1 MATPVICMKQHTYLI
16 NSYLKIS
23 ETYRCCGSEITFD
36 LGYLVWEENEQL
48 AVNHAVPDT
57 WWVGGE
63 EQEHRSRLSL
73 HLRTFLF
80 SCLKQKPGCGHAIF
94 EKHNVKKK
102 MHEYV
107 KRIHVHGCIAAME
120 YTLKV

>member
-1 MATPVICMKQHTYLI
+1 MSKFQ
-16 NSYLKIS
+16 NLKKL
-23 ETYRCCGSEITFD
+23 
-36 LGYLVWEENEQL
+36 LG
-48 AVNHAVPDT
+48 
-57 WWVGGE
+57 
-63 EQEHRSRLSL
+63 
-73 HLRTFLF
+73 
-80 SCLKQKPGCGHAIF
+80 GCGHGIF